1 MVQKAWLFMSA
12 DYYPGVFMQERAMKE
27 YCTQN
32 GIEVLGSTLSVH
44 YGMADEGSIRMAMQK
59 AVENKC
65 DCVMVADYSLM
76 RYSPKTYME
85 LLSSYLEKGVTIYT
99 LNQGDVFKTMPDAMR
114 KRLG

>member
-44 YGMADEGSIRMAMQK
+44 YGMADERSIRTAMQK

-65 DCVMVADYSLM
+65 DCIWLPIIHPCDTA
-76 RYSPKTYME
+76 PKHIWNY
-85 LLSSYLEKGVTIYT
+85 
-99 LNQGDVFKTMPDAMR
+99 
-114 KRLG
+114 